1 MKVFNGNFVASTRLL
16 FALGRRG
23 LVDRRLSRVHAMNQ
37 TPSLAIAFVT
47 LGTVAGLFLGDAILI
62 PVSEV
67 GSVASAVGWLA
78 ACLAYLAMR
87 PTLKKRIIA
96 LAGITAGALMILMKI
111 VPAVPGSFSRAEWFS
126 LLVWALLGFLLSAAA
141 RRKLQT
147 AGTRGGGD

>member
-1 MKVFNGNFVASTRLL
+1 M
-16 FALGRRG
+16 
-23 LVDRRLSRVHAMNQ
+23 
-37 TPSLAIAFVT
+37 
-47 LGTVAGLFLGDAILI
+47 AGLFLGDAILI